1 MPRKTK
7 PPARPA
13 AKADAP
19 SLETLLARQAGND
32 PRAWEAM
39 LNLNKMRSA
48 QRRRHRDADD
58 GAAPL
63 PPAKRR

>member
-7 PPARPA
+7 PPAKQA
-13 AKADAP
+13 AKAEPP

-48 QRRRHRDADD
+48 QRRRDRDAEDVA
-58 GAAPL
+58 GTAP
-63 PPAKRR
+63 PGKRG